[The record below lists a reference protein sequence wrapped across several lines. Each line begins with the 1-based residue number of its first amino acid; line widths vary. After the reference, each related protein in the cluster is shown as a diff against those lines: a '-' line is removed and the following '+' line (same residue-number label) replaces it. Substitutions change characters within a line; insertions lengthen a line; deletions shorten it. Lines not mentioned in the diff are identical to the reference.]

1 MNNRIL
7 GGHFQIIKRLG
18 GGSFGQTYLAEN
30 IQQFRHQCV
39 VKQLR
44 SLADRPATF
53 ELIKNLFE
61 REAKALYEIGRHH
74 EQIPSLIAYFEENRQ
89 FYLVQE
95 FIEGHDLT
103 QELTQGKQFPESD
116 VIELLENILK
126 PLAFLHQN
134 QVIHRDIKPSNL
146 MRRRQDGK
154 IILIDFGAIKELS
167 VTEIINTEG
176 QTKVGTIIGTAG
188 YMPSEQG
195 LGKPKFAS
203 DVYAVGIIAIQALTG
218 LKVEQLEE
226 NPETGELVWQHRVQ
240 ITPEFSAILE
250 KMVRY
255 HFRERY
261 PTANEALKAIQE
273 LSESPSKATNTVSK
287 NNSEIT
293 PVKLTSQTKKER
305 IIGPNL
311 AESNPVIA
319 GLMQRRRLLKWSALI
334 GAGVG
339 IAFVERSV
347 VDFVYFNYLSS
358 PEIFDL
364 DSPILPP
371 KVKLEKLEKFDF
383 EVLNLDKRGHVIERS
398 NRQAQYF
405 TEDLGNDITLEMVA
419 IPGGTFIM
427 GSPKLLFL
435 SSEKGSYAD
444 ERPQHKVTVP
454 PFFMSKFP
462 VTQAQWRAVASLPK
476 VERDLKLYP
485 SYFKGDRLPVES
497 VNWYDAVEFC
507 QRLSQKTGREYR
519 LPSEAKWEYAA
530 RAGTTTPFYFGETIT
545 SELAN
550 YDGNYT
556 YASESKGEYREKTT
570 PVGSFVPNAFGLYD
584 MHGLVW
590 EWCADT
596 WHENYHGAPTDG
608 SAWLKDGNENRSALR
623 GGSWLN
629 NPQLCRSAV
638 RVHDNR
644 VLDSN
649 LFGFRVEFDVA
660 TAQSNQKSN

>member
-1 MNNRIL
+1 MTTRIL

-30 IQQFRHQCV
+30 IQQFGHQCV

-61 REAKALYEIGRHH
+61 REAKALYEIGCYHD
-74 EQIPSLIAYFEENRQ
+74 QIPSLIAYFEENRQ

-103 QELTQGKQFPESD
+103 QELTQGKQLPESE

-134 QVIHRDIKPSNL
+134 KVIHRDIKPSNL
-146 MRRRQDGK
+146 MRRNQDGK

-167 VTEIINTEG
+167 VTQIINTQGE
-176 QTKVGTIIGTAG
+176 TKVGTIIGTAG

-195 LGKPKFAS
+195 LGKPKFSS
-203 DVYAVGIIAIQALTG
+203 DIYAAGIIAIQALTG

-240 ITPEFSAILE
+240 VTPEFSAILE

-261 PTANEALKAIQE
+261 PTANEALKAVQE
-273 LSESPSKATNTVSK
+273 LSGSSSKTINPVSD
-287 NNSEIT
+287 NNRQIV
-293 PVKLTSQTKKER
+293 PFKLTSQGTEER
-305 IIGPNL
+305 ITGHNL
-311 AESNPVIA
+311 AENNPIIA
-319 GLMQRRRLLKWSALI
+319 GLMKRRRLLKWSALI

-347 VDFVYFNYLSS
+347 FDFVYFNHLSS

-364 DSPILPP
+364 DLPILPA
-371 KVKLEKLEKFDF
+371 KVKLEKFDF
-383 EVLNLDKRGHVIERS
+383 EVVNLDKRGHVIKRS
-398 NRQAQYF
+398 ARQAQYF
-405 TEDLGNDITLEMVA
+405 AEDLGNGIALEMVA

-427 GSPKLLFL
+427 GSPRLLL
-435 SSEKGSYAD
+435 VSSEKGSYDD

-462 VTQAQWRAVASLPK
+462 VTQAQWRAVANLPK
-476 VERDLKLYP
+476 VDRNLKPDP

-507 QRLSQKTGREYR
+507 QRLSQKTGRKYR

-584 MHGLVW
+584 MHGLIW

-608 SAWLKDGNENRSALR
+608 SAWLKDGNEKRSTLR

-638 RVHDNR
+638 RVNDNR
-644 VLDSN
+644 IVDSN
-649 LFGFRVEFDVA
+649 LFGFRVEFVVT
-660 TAQSNQKSN
+660 TA